1 MKVLWHLST
10 SGSDESGVF
19 GKFFSGKE
27 TMRWRLEKTVR
38 CPASLGEQET
48 STGSSQDVTVEKR
61 VATC

>member
-1 MKVLWHLST
+1 
-10 SGSDESGVF
+10 
-19 GKFFSGKE
+19 
-27 TMRWRLEKTVR
+27 MRWRLEKTVR